1 MDEVNK
7 IIQRLSELDEAL
19 AMIKDQKKKI
29 DDEVKMKEQE
39 LIEYCELNNQDIE
52 TVTNGIYNMKPATGR
67 RLKKN

>member
-1 MDEVNK
+1 
-7 IIQRLSELDEAL
+7 
-19 AMIKDQKKKI
+19 MIKDQKKKI

>member
-52 TVTNGIYNMKPATGR
+52 TLTNGAYNMKPATGR